1 MINLVLLDTY
11 QKIYIAAGTAA
22 ILLILFLLGL
32 FIYKRVYKKRHY
44 KEVTFL
50 KLSHLAKAND
60 YLLLNNFK
68 LDFDDQHIANI
79 DHILISKKYIFLIT
93 DFDLS
98 GVISGELR
106 DPLLRVANNYSEAV
120 NVSNPLNYNINLVKR
135 LHTAYRFDPSF
146 LKGVVVIN
154 DDAVV
159 NITNPSDQF
168 FMVTRKDLPKLIRK
182 FDREKIANLKEKD
195 VLYFISKLDKDNK
208 KKNEK

>member
-1 MINLVLLDTY
+1 MITLLDTF
-11 QKIYIAAGTAA
+11 QKIYIASGVAA

-32 FIYKRVYKKRHY
+32 FIYKRVWKKRHF
-44 KEVTFL
+44 KEATFL

-106 DPLLRVANNYSEAV
+106 DPLLRVVNNVKSAV

-135 LHTAYRFDPSF
+135 LHTAYRFDPTF

-154 DDAVV
+154 DDSVINV
-159 NITNPSDQF
+159 TNPSEQF
-168 FMVTRKDLPKLIRK
+168 FMVRRKELTKLIRK
-182 FDREKIANLKEKD
+182 FDHEKIANLKEKD

-208 KKNEK
+208 ARNNEK

>member
-1 MINLVLLDTY
+1 MMSLLSTY
-11 QKIYIAAGTAA
+11 QKIYIAASVA
-22 ILLILFLLGL
+22 IGLFLLFIIGL
-32 FIYKRVYKKRHY
+32 FIYKRVYKKKRY
-44 KEVTFL
+44 KEATYL
-50 KLSHLAKAND
+50 TLAHLAKLND

-68 LDFDDQHIANI
+68 LDFDDQHVANI

-106 DPLLRVANNYSEAV
+106 DPLLRVVDNYKSAV

-135 LHTAYRFDPSF
+135 LHTSYRFDPSF
-146 LKGVVVIN
+146 LKGLVVIN

-159 NITNPSDQF
+159 NINSQSEQF
-168 FMVTRKDLPKLIRK
+168 FMVRRKDLKKLIKK
-182 FDREKIANLKEKD
+182 FDKEKIANLKEKD

-208 KKNEK
+208 KRNEK

>member
-1 MINLVLLDTY
+1 MITLLDTF
-11 QKIYIAAGTAA
+11 QKIYIASGVAA

-32 FIYKRVYKKRHY
+32 FIYKRVWKKRHF
-44 KEVTFL
+44 KEATFL

-106 DPLLRVANNYSEAV
+106 DPLLRVVNNIKSAV

-135 LHTAYRFDPSF
+135 LHTAYRFDPTF

-154 DDAVV
+154 DDSVINV
-159 NITNPSDQF
+159 TNPSEQF
-168 FMVTRKDLPKLIRK
+168 FMVRRKELAKLIRK
-182 FDREKIANLKEKD
+182 FDHEKIANLKEKD

-208 KKNEK
+208 ARNNEK

>member
-1 MINLVLLDTY
+1 MINLVYLDAY
-11 QKIYIAAGTAA
+11 QKIYIASSVLAS
-22 ILLILFLLGL
+22 ILVLFFFGL

-68 LDFDDQHIANI
+68 LDFDAQHIANI

-106 DPLLRVANNYSEAV
+106 DPLLRVAANPNQAV

-135 LHTAYRFDPSF
+135 LHTAYRFDPSY

-168 FMVTRKDLPKLIRK
+168 FMVRRKDLSKLIRR
-182 FDREKIANLKEKD
+182 FDKEKIANLKEKD
-195 VLYFISKLDKDNK
+195 ILNFINKLDIDNK
-208 KKNEK
+208 KRNEK

>member
-1 MINLVLLDTY
+1 MMSLLSAY
-11 QKIYIAAGTAA
+11 QKIYIAASVA
-22 ILLILFLLGL
+22 IGLFLLFIVGL
-32 FIYKRVYKKRHY
+32 FIYKRVYKKKRY
-44 KEVTFL
+44 KEATYL
-50 KLSHLAKAND
+50 TLAHLAKLND

-68 LDFDDQHIANI
+68 LDFDDQHVANI

-106 DPLLRVANNYSEAV
+106 DPLLRVVDNYKSAV

-135 LHTAYRFDPSF
+135 LHTSYRFDPSF
-146 LKGVVVIN
+146 LKGLVVIN

-159 NITNPSDQF
+159 NINSQSEQF
-168 FMVTRKDLPKLIRK
+168 FMVRRKDLKKLIKK
-182 FDREKIANLKEKD
+182 FDKEKIANLKEKD

-208 KKNEK
+208 KRNEK